1 VDYRTVLNVNLLV
14 NVIRV
19 CRKGKVVNTLR
30 LKVPAALFVFS
41 NAHFFNTAIAKTH
54 FIRIL
59 KHTSSTDEVVAMCI
73 NGYVEIPPHTVK
85 FATNVL
91 IRVPAVFIVL
101 SKLRVPLSHG
111 KIDALF
117 IITPRTT
124 NLLWHLSLPGQFK
137 RGRTARK
144 HRLSKIC
151 FKHRSAYR
159 PRHLYAILGKHLNV
173 LVANLIFTQSINAV
187 LNAAVRILD
196 RAAADIHHTFRLEC
210 IEV

>member
-1 VDYRTVLNVNLLV
+1 MNVNLLV

-19 CRKGKVVNTLR
+19 CRKGKVVNTFR

-41 NAHFFNTAIAKTH
+41 NAHFFNTAVAKTH

-73 NGYVEIPPHTVK
+73 NGYVEISPHTVK
-85 FATNVL
+85 FATNIL
-91 IRVPAVFIVL
+91 IRVPAVLVVL
-101 SKLRVPLSHG
+101 CKLRVPLSHG

-144 HRLSKIC
+144 HRLGKFS
-151 FKHRSAYR
+151 FKYCSAYR
-159 PRHLYAILGKHLNV
+159 PRHLYAVLGKRLNV
-173 LVANLIFTQSINAV
+173 LIANFFFAQSINAV

-196 RAAADIHHTFRLEC
+196 CAAADIHHTFRLEC